1 MRYTEAKLS
10 AISNEITEDL
20 EKETV
25 KFSPNFDNSLKEP
38 ELLPARLPNLIIN
51 GATGIAVGMA
61 TNIPPHNL
69 SEISDAIIEYTKN
82 ENISIEELCQIVSGP
97 DFPTGGVV
105 SGDMVDLYKRG
116 KGKLILRGK
125 VTTEESKGKE
135 RIVIT
140 EIPYMLNKSTL
151 VEQIAN
157 LIQNKKLIG
166 ISDLRDESSKEK
178 IRIVLELKKGTNAKY
193 INNSLYKY
201 TRLQD
206 SFNANFLA
214 LVGNQPRIL
223 NLKQIIEEYV
233 SYRKQI
239 IVSRTKYDLR
249 KAQER
254 LEVVEGLLV
263 ALKNLDEVISIIKK
277 SREEAAENLIKKF
290 NFTKRQTEA
299 ILETKLRQ
307 LTALEQDKLKEE
319 NDKLRKDIS

>member
-1 MRYTEAKLS
+1 
-10 AISNEITEDL
+10 
-20 EKETV
+20 
-25 KFSPNFDNSLKEP
+25 
-38 ELLPARLPNLIIN
+38 
-51 GATGIAVGMA
+51 
-61 TNIPPHNL
+61 
-69 SEISDAIIEYTKN
+69 
-82 ENISIEELCQIVSGP
+82 
-97 DFPTGGVV
+97 
-105 SGDMVDLYKRG
+105 
-116 KGKLILRGK
+116 
-125 VTTEESKGKE
+125 
-135 RIVIT
+135 
-140 EIPYMLNKSTL
+140 MLNKSTL

-166 ISDLRDESSKEK
+166 ISESRDESSKEK

-223 NLKQIIEEYV
+223 NLKQVIEEYV

-239 IVSRTKYDLR
+239 IVLRTKYDLK

-254 LEVVEGLLV
+254 LEVVAGLLI
-263 ALKNLDEVISIIKK
+263 ALKNLDEIISIIKK
-277 SREEAAENLIKKF
+277 SREEAAENLMKKF

-319 NDKLRKDIS
+319 NEKLKRDISEYEKILGDTKEVLKIIVKEVKSLREKYGDDRKTQVVKRINEIVEKDLVQKKDVIVNVTEKGYCKRMDINTYKEQKRGGKGVYREAVLLLEIL